1 MRLSEDILLQ
11 IVPKNELKP
20 FKKINQQFVENTDIL
35 LKNWV
40 WSESAKPYPSSVDG
54 SEIKSGRI
62 NHLFNKELFDI
73 KNNYGISDYKYQEA
87 TILLRQGFKTQG
99 IFAFLITLIG
109 ENTHIFYNQ
118 IVPIESFR
126 FTAEQSRL
134 KLSGDFWTVQYT
146 FLFPIVQNISDK
158 NLFISV
164 IPLTYQDIE
173 TDINNNSFGLIYK
186 YGEIKDTLEP
196 IIYEKLLPNTI
207 QTNIE
212 KKGSYFIIK
221 PYHTDSNITIQQAL
235 IDYLQLDADNV
246 HSFDVIHKVSVGNQ
260 NTENYKTNI
269 YQNYDNPFGPVSIVP
284 YVTTE
289 MFDDNNDIEIIL
301 ETTYVIN
308 NMFRL
313 IRRTSK
319 LFPDIKQILDNSI
332 FDRLISTRF
341 QPINIQVNDNDIINN
356 NIIETKTIERYTE
369 LVVHKYVEMVTDRK
383 IKYERKIIGFK
394 NLVREENKSYSLIVF
409 SDDSSVVYNIPALN
423 NDSYL
428 TFDLN
433 IVESD
438 KLYKKLVKDGYLHYN
453 IVQLIESFGNS
464 EQIIEKGV
472 LIP

>member
-1 MRLSEDILLQ
+1 M
-11 IVPKNELKP
+11 
-20 FKKINQQFVENTDIL
+20 
-35 LKNWV
+35 
-40 WSESAKPYPSSVDG
+40 
-54 SEIKSGRI
+54 
-62 NHLFNKELFDI
+62 
-73 KNNYGISDYKYQEA
+73 
-87 TILLRQGFKTQG
+87 
-99 IFAFLITLIG
+99 
-109 ENTHIFYNQ
+109 
-118 IVPIESFR
+118 
-126 FTAEQSRL
+126 
-134 KLSGDFWTVQYT
+134 
-146 FLFPIVQNISDK
+146 
-158 NLFISV
+158 
-164 IPLTYQDIE
+164 
-173 TDINNNSFGLIYK
+173 
-186 YGEIKDTLEP
+186 EP
-196 IIYEKLLPNTI
+196 IIYEKLLPDTI

-221 PYHTDSNITIQQAL
+221 PYHTNPDITIQQSL
-235 IDYLQLDADNV
+235 IDYLQLDSDNV
-246 HSFDVIHKVSVGNQ
+246 HSFDVIHKVSVGNVS
-260 NTENYKTNI
+260 TENYKTNI
-269 YQNYDNPFGPVSIVP
+269 YQNYDNPFGPISIVP
-284 YVTTE
+284 FVTKE
-289 MFDDNNDIEIIL
+289 MFEDSNDIEIQV
-301 ETTYVIN
+301 ETTFIIN
-308 NMFRL
+308 NLFRL

-319 LFPDIKQILDNSI
+319 LLPDIKQILDNSI
-332 FDRLISTRF
+332 FDRLISTQF
-341 QPINIQVNDNDIINN
+341 QPINIQVNDNDIISN